1 MVSCSEE
8 QIYEMKRGPGQD
20 SDGVRVRVRLKIQR
34 VETRVTI
41 LRTWGQKSVSSNQM
55 SPDVIGGAAPDL
67 AMCEERMG
75 ESHYPEG
82 PGTQAVWRRTPLIF
96 SRTFYAEWEVE
107 PGHW

>member
-20 SDGVRVRVRLKIQR
+20 SDGVRVRLRLKIQR

-55 SPDVIGGAAPDL
+55 SPDVIGGAAPEL

-82 PGTQAVWRRTPLIF
+82 PGTQAVWRRNSSYLQQDF
-96 SRTFYAEWEVE
+96 LCRMGS
-107 PGHW
+107 